1 MKTYKFLFLS
11 VLMLGLLF
19 SCTKE
24 YDRPPLTEPVYEGA
38 EANITLKK
46 LKELYKDIVNPT
58 LIDVDYTVKA
68 VVNGNDISGNI
79 FKQLYVQDETGGINL
94 GVDQNSVYTDY
105 RVGQEVYINLK
116 GLYVVKYGGQLQ
128 IGYDLTN
135 ANRIPWEVFQFYVH
149 KSGWPLSDKVT
160 PATVKLSSL
169 NEDMVNTLV
178 KLEKVYFPDGGKLP
192 FAEAEQTV
200 NRTLKDGDGNSII
213 VRNSGYANFAAD
225 MLPEGGGTVIGVLSK
240 FNNDWQLYLRSADD
254 LQNFGQDIPGAS
266 EGGEEPGGGEEPSG
280 SVLFKETFD
289 SGDAGARPFVKDYT
303 GFDNKNV
310 TYSDPSGGVSVRT
323 TNQVTTPHLWFPA
336 NKDGYLI
343 IEGIDLSGG
352 SDLVLKYELIAN
364 LFSAGEE
371 MNLNAMKVKV
381 NDKDVSVPS
390 KQVSND
396 AGDNNKP
403 YEVTLIGIPAE
414 KDVKIEF
421 WADPAINSKGL
432 RLDNIIVESSPG
444 ATTGI
449 KAK

>member
-24 YDRPPLTEPVYEGA
+24 YERPPLTEPLYEGA
-38 EANITLKK
+38 EANITIKK
-46 LKELYKDIVNPT
+46 LKEQYKDIINPT
-58 LIDVDYTVKA
+58 LIDIDYILKA
-68 VVNGNDISGNI
+68 VVIGNDISGNI

-94 GVDQNSVYTDY
+94 GVDQNSVYTEY

-116 GLYVVKYGGQLQ
+116 GLYMVKYGGQLQ
-128 IGYDLTN
+128 IGYDLTQ
-135 ANRIPWEVFQFYVH
+135 ANRIQWEVFQFYVH
-149 KSGWPLSDKVT
+149 KNKWPNAEKVT
-160 PATVKLSSL
+160 PTTISLSSL
-169 NEDMVNTLV
+169 SEDAVNTLV
-178 KLEKVYFPDGGKLP
+178 KLEKVYFADGGKLP
-192 FAEAEQTV
+192 FAEPEQTV
-200 NRTLKDGDGNSII
+200 NRTLKDGNGKSII

-225 MLPEGGGTVIGVLSK
+225 ILPEGGGTVVGILSK
-240 FNNDWQLYLRSADD
+240 FNNDWQLYLRTADD
-254 LQNFGQDIPGAS
+254 CQNFGQEMPGAS
-266 EGGEEPGGGEEPSG
+266 EEPGGGEEPSG

-289 SGDAGARPFVKDYT
+289 SGDAGARPFIKDYT

-336 NKDGYLI
+336 SKDGYLI
-343 IEGIDLSGG
+343 IEGIDLSKG
-352 SDLVLKYELIAN
+352 SDLVLKYDLIAN

-381 NDKDVSVPS
+381 NDKEITVPS

-396 AGDNNKP
+396 AGDNNKS
-403 YEVTLIGIPAE
+403 YEVTLTGIAAE
-414 KDVKIEF
+414 ENVKIEF
-421 WADPAINSKGL
+421 WADPALNSKGL
-432 RLDNIIVESSPG
+432 RLDNIIIESVPG

>member
-11 VLMLGLLF
+11 VLMLGVLF

-24 YDRPPLTEPVYEGA
+24 YDRPPLTEPVYEGT
-38 EANITLKK
+38 ANITIKK
-46 LKELYKDIVNPT
+46 LKELYKDIANPT

-68 VVNGNDISGNI
+68 LVIGNDISGNI

-94 GVDQNSVYTDY
+94 GVDQNSVYTEF

-116 GLYVVKYGGQLQ
+116 GLYAVKYGGQLQ
-128 IGYDLTN
+128 IGYDLTQ

-160 PATVKLSSL
+160 PTTVKLSALSD
-169 NEDMVNTLV
+169 DMVNTLV

-192 FAEAEQTV
+192 FAEPEKTV
-200 NRTLKDGDGNSII
+200 NRTLKDGDGKNII

-289 SGDAGARPFVKDYT
+289 SGDVGSRPKVGDYKDY
-303 GFDNKNV
+303 DNKSV
-310 TYSDPSGGVSVRT
+310 TYSDPSGNVDLRQT
-323 TNQVTTPHLWFPA
+323 TALSPHLWLPA
-336 NKDGYLI
+336 NRNSYFI

-352 SDLVLKYELIAN
+352 SDLVLKYDITAN
-364 LFSAGEE
+364 LFDAGSEIDIKA
-371 MNLNAMKVKV
+371 LQVKV
-381 NDKDVSVPS
+381 NDKEITVPS
-390 KQVSND
+390 KVISNA
-396 AGDNNKP
+396 AGDNNKF
-403 YEVTLIGIPAE
+403 YEVTLVGIPAE

-421 WADPAINSKGL
+421 FASESLNTKGF

>member
-128 IGYDLTN
+128 IGYDLTQ

-149 KSGWPLSDKVT
+149 KSGWPMSDKVT

-225 MLPEGGGTVIGVLSK
+225 MLPEGGGTVVGVLSK

-254 LQNFGQDIPGAS
+254 LQDFGQEIPGAS
-266 EGGEEPGGGEEPSG
+266 EGGDDTPSG
-280 SVLFKETFD
+280 NILFKETFD
-289 SGDAGARPFVKDYT
+289 AGDAGARPFIKDYT

-310 TYSDPSGGVSVRT
+310 TYSDPSGSVSVRT
-323 TNQVTTPHLWFPA
+323 TKGVPTPHLWFPA
-336 NKDGYLI
+336 NKDGYLV

-352 SDLVLKYELIAN
+352 KDLVLKYDLIAN
-364 LFSAGEE
+364 LYNAGES
-371 MNLNAMKVKV
+371 MDLNAMTVKV
-381 NDKDVSVPS
+381 NDKEIAVPS
-390 KQVSND
+390 KEVSNE
-396 AGDNNKP
+396 AGDNDKS
-403 YEVTLIGIPAE
+403 YEITLVGITAE

-421 WADPAINSKGL
+421 FANGTLNTKGL
-432 RLDNIIVESSPG
+432 RLDNISIESSPG
-444 ATTGI
+444 ATTGV